1 MRHFILFLLFIK
13 PFECQKFGTYTKSI
27 QFGEYITEA
36 VKNTKF
42 TKDQENAADSV
53 FAAIDSASCTFS
65 YIAAL
70 NSTDEYKCKSA
81 IQNYLNET
89 IKVSI
94 QTFLYDSYFLYAFR
108 FIEPSTFD
116 STIQAISKCLP
127 SSKLTQQL
135 IDSKSLL
142 KFSWVK
148 EYFNFDKMCYEYND
162 QNVGEASVIVGDK
175 NYFNCRKLQVVETMC
190 EFLFQEIKF
199 GFDKKLAKD
208 LKFLDK
214 DIDTATLLQ
223 KFITKNFRKFMLDQT
238 NYSKSIIQNIDQIS
252 KIFKFSEKKQVLY
265 KKYIKNLYQ
274 NLKTFKY
281 KIEFDRKFHYNEGLI
296 FPAYRAI
303 INSNKEKFSNPKA
316 ARALKS
322 VDVANEITK
331 NVVKSYITQTE
342 ENFKILVG
350 KFQEKYG
357 LDIELTYTTLADLN
371 FFYAFNY
378 VDNVIYDKYL
388 DCLKA
393 VLDEIDELKN
403 NNKDQIQN
411 LKMQLDQG
419 KAALIRYNSQ
429 IDLDYSSFV
438 YYFNQSPT
446 IPLSTLESKSI
457 FTVRKLYLAII
468 ASQTLFKNIPQENL
482 YEIATNF
489 GVNVYQF
496 NIEND
501 SNFTNFE
508 EFMFDL
514 SVQLRLY
521 ALGKVNTFRFMNIE
535 NFSALKLSKDSSN
548 YWSQYLTQLKQT
560 MDREMRILDR
570 AEVEYKLA
578 DMPTMKKLNQSWFN
592 NNFRAFV
599 NSQFVTGYVRVLDW
613 IV

>member
-1 MRHFILFLLFIK
+1 M
-13 PFECQKFGTYTKSI
+13 
-27 QFGEYITEA
+27 
-36 VKNTKF
+36 
-42 TKDQENAADSV
+42 
-53 FAAIDSASCTFS
+53 
-65 YIAAL
+65 
-70 NSTDEYKCKSA
+70 
-81 IQNYLNET
+81 
-89 IKVSI
+89 
-94 QTFLYDSYFLYAFR
+94 
-108 FIEPSTFD
+108 
-116 STIQAISKCLP
+116 
-127 SSKLTQQL
+127 
-135 IDSKSLL
+135 
-142 KFSWVK
+142 
-148 EYFNFDKMCYEYND
+148 
-162 QNVGEASVIVGDK
+162 
-175 NYFNCRKLQVVETMC
+175 
-190 EFLFQEIKF
+190 
-199 GFDKKLAKD
+199 GF
-208 LKFLDK
+208 
-214 DIDTATLLQ
+214 
-223 KFITKNFRKFMLDQT
+223 
-238 NYSKSIIQNIDQIS
+238 
-252 KIFKFSEKKQVLY
+252 
-265 KKYIKNLYQ
+265 IKNLYQ

-296 FPAYRAI
+296 FPAYRTI
-303 INSNKEKFSNPKA
+303 INSNKEKFSNTKA
-316 ARALKS
+316 TRALKS
-322 VDVANEITK
+322 VEVANEITK

-419 KAALIRYNSQ
+419 KEALIRYNSQ
-429 IDLDYSSFV
+429 IDIDYSSFV
-438 YYFNQSPT
+438 YYFNQYPT

-496 NIEND
+496 NIEN
-501 SNFTNFE
+501 
-508 EFMFDL
+508 
-514 SVQLRLY
+514 Y
-521 ALGKVNTFRFMNIE
+521 
-535 NFSALKLSKDSSN
+535 SALKLSKDSSN

-578 DMPTMKKLNQSWFN
+578 DMPTMIKLNQSWFN

-599 NSQFVTGYVRVLDW
+599 NSQFVTGYVRVLVW